1 MAVGSR
7 SEDDDENFSSLSTS
21 KTHKN
26 HGGRGGGRNH
36 KIHDDE
42 DGPYRPYS
50 PVAET
55 LIRKDLIS
63 AMKLPDNEPLT
74 EDDYWLVTDSWKQEW
89 EQGVQV
95 PFNPGGLPV
104 PHVSRLAN
112 PPHSD
117 NRFTF
122 PKKLMCMSRRYTSE
136 THTVTTTAIRSEQ
149 MCNYDLDDMDL
160 RWLAAMNGERARSGV
175 GTISELEMERAI
187 EDFEKQ
193 CYEKINITLRNNET
207 LEDQD
212 DSVIC
217 DVCRSVSYSKTT
229 CLVGTYATL
238 IYFPA

>member
-21 KTHKN
+21 KTHKK
-26 HGGRGGGRNH
+26 HGSHHHSSSHGRGNH
-36 KIHDDE
+36 KIEDE

-136 THTVTTTAIRSEQ
+136 THTVTTVSIRSEQ

-160 RWLAAMNGERARSGV
+160 RWLSAMNGERARSGTH
-175 GTISELEMERAI
+175 TISELEMERAI

-217 DVCRSVSYSKTT
+217 DVCRSVSCHHTRCPNK
-229 CLVGTYATL
+229 
-238 IYFPA
+238 F